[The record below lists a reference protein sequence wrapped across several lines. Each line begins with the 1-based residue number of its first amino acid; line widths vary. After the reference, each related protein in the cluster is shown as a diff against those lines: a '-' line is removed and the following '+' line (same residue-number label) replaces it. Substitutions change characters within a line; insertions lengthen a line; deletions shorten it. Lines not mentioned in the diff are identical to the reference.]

1 MMAMSLNMIV
11 ILYVITCIFSCDF
24 TKLAFWY
31 IHVYNYIIMTNKSKN
46 VMSVCL
52 SSNHKQARSYQ

>member
-1 MMAMSLNMIV
+1 MMAMSLNRIV

-52 SSNHKQARSYQ
+52 SV